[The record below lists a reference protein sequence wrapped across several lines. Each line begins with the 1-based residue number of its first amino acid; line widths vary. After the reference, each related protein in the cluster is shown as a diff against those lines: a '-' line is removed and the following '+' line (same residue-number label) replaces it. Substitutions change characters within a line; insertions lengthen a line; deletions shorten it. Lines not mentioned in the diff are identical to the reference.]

1 MTTTTLTW
9 EQVPHMFSLCFSA
22 DCPRRAECLHA
33 AAGALMPAPPESAEQ
48 VMTVNPYHQQAA
60 ASGEACVAFLPAE
73 AQRPALGFGRAWD
86 DLTRRQTYAV
96 REYMFRRMGEGTF
109 YDWKNGRVPLNYPRQ
124 QLVRAAFAA
133 AGVEEEIS
141 FDEYGE
147 PAFDFDLR
155 LSR

>member
-1 MTTTTLTW
+1 MADLTW
-9 EQVPHMFSLCFSA
+9 EQVPRTFSLCFSEA
-22 DCPRRAECLHA
+22 CPRRAECLHA

-48 VMTVNPYHQQAA
+48 VTTVNPHYQRAA
-60 ASGEACVAFLPAE
+60 AAGEACVAFLPAE
-73 AQRPALGFGRAWD
+73 AQRPALGFCRAWD
-86 DLTRRQTYAV
+86 ELTRRQTYAV

-109 YDWKNGRVPLNYPRQ
+109 YDWKNGRVPLNYERQ

-133 AGVEEEIS
+133 AGAAGEVK
-141 FDEYGE
+141 FDAYGE